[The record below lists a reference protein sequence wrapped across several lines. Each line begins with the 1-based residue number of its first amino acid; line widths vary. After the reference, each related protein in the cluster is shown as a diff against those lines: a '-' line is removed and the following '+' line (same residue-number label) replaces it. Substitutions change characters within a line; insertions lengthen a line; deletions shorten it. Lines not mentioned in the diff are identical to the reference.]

1 MAAPDPL
8 GNEPDA
14 WAVLGLQPGASAAE
28 LKRAFRR
35 QARRW
40 HPDLNPGDPTAEE
53 RFKCINAAYGM
64 LSDPS
69 RQRAWRQSVDEDGG
83 EELQGFPSFE
93 DYLAHLFGRRRPG
106 ERSSEP
112 PPPAGRPEPAQA
124 PPPPPS
130 SRPPKPP
137 PEPEPEPDS
146 TPEQEPP
153 AAPPRPTRSRETDLA
168 LTPQQARRGSRQV
181 LTLPDGAH
189 VEVNTPPGVG
199 DGWRL
204 RLAGVAPDGGDHLLR
219 LRVYT
224 RDGLR
229 VDGLQVYYRL
239 HVSPADAVLGAY
251 ATVPSIHGLV
261 ELEIPPRS
269 SSGQLLRLRGCGI
282 RTDEDCGDQIVEL
295 RIVSPSPLSEE
306 IVELYRQLRDLE
318 AAPEPRVRG
327 AGPR

>member
-1 MAAPDPL
+1 MAAPAPL
-8 GNEPDA
+8 GSEPDA

-28 LKRAFRR
+28 LKHAFRQ

-69 RQRAWRQSVDEDGG
+69 RQRAWRQSVDEEGG
-83 EELQGFPSFE
+83 EGLQGFPSFE

-106 ERSSEP
+106 ERSSGP
-112 PPPAGRPEPAQA
+112 PPPSDRPEPAQA
-124 PPPPPS
+124 PPPPA
-130 SRPPKPP
+130 SRPPESEPAPP
-137 PEPEPEPDS
+137 PEPER
-146 TPEQEPP
+146 P
-153 AAPPRPTRSRETDLA
+153 ATSPRTSRSRETALA
-168 LTPQQARRGSRQV
+168 LTPQQAWRGSRQV
-181 LTLPDGAH
+181 VALPDGAH
-189 VEVNTPPGVG
+189 VEVDTPPEAG

-219 LRVYT
+219 LQVRT

-261 ELEIPPRS
+261 ELEIPPRC

-282 RTDEDCGDQIVEL
+282 RTDENCGDQIVEL
-295 RIVSPSPLSEE
+295 HIVSPSALSEE

-327 AGPR
+327 TGSR